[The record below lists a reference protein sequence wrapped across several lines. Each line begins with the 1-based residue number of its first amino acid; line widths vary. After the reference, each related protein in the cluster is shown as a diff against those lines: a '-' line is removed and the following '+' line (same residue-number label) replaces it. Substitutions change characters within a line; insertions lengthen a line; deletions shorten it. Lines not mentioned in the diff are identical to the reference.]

1 MMKHTPIPAIWF
13 RVVDIRLFV
22 PSFYPD
28 GTRTTLSSSSRIAR
42 ATLVARCLAPERG
55 KESPSPSWASD
66 PQFVKLVVFVF
77 LFAHCALRAL
87 LLLRG
92 RNAQREKSQN
102 SSKKSTGHASS
113 VLPQKLVSLDA
124 PLGCPEAP
132 SSSRFA
138 RFRSLLQFCV
148 RCGEVGDGL
157 GLLASTAGGLGRSG
171 SFLATPE
178 TNCLSLP
185 PMSAIRDC
193 CHPRL
198 LLELP
203 PGPRRE
209 NPPPQLRLE
218 PSLPPSTSCA
228 RLPFVA
234 VPSPLLSS
242 RSKVLRTAA
251 LTAVIETLQRLPFWA

>member
-1 MMKHTPIPAIWF
+1 MAHAPPSRAPPASHG
-13 RVVDIRLFV
+13 RLWLLGALL
-22 PSFYPD
+22 PREGRNRLRLLGPR
-28 GTRTTLSSSSRIAR
+28 TRN
-42 ATLVARCLAPERG
+42 
-55 KESPSPSWASD
+55 
-66 PQFVKLVVFVF
+66 PQFVKLWVVGCFCHGFVF

-193 CHPRL
+193 C
-198 LLELP
+198 
-203 PGPRRE
+203 GP
-209 NPPPQLRLE
+209 LALVSS
-218 PSLPPSTSCA
+218 SLAT
-228 RLPFVA
+228 
-234 VPSPLLSS
+234 
-242 RSKVLRTAA
+242 
-251 LTAVIETLQRLPFWA
+251 